1 MDIRFLESFVA
12 VAECGSVAEAARR
25 LNLTPA
31 ALSQRMQALEAT
43 LGHPLVARV
52 GRTVRPTAAGLAIL
66 PQARSLI
73 EGARHLRLAAT
84 AGEPSGQIR
93 IGATASAMT
102 GMIPDIRMRMRAA
115 FPKVEFYI
123 RPGSS
128 ADLYQALLARDLDA
142 ALLVHPQFEPA
153 KSLGWRMLREERLLL
168 VAPKGTPVADPRRVI
183 TGYPFIRYD
192 RDQWGGQIVDRYL
205 VENDLRVVEWLELD
219 ALDAIVTLVDRGM
232 GVAIIPDW
240 APPWPAGIEIE
251 RLALASGDSRLTGV
265 MWSRSSAALA
275 AVSAFV
281 DCASGA
287 GLVAGSGQ
295 PSRSEA

>member
-52 GRTVRPTAAGLAIL
+52 GRTVRPTAAGMAIL
-66 PQARSLI
+66 PQARALI

-84 AGEPSGQIR
+84 DGEPSGQIR

-102 GMIPDIRMRMRAA
+102 GMIPDILMRMREE
-115 FPKVEFYI
+115 FPKVEFYV

-128 ADLYQALLARDLDA
+128 SNLYQALLARDLDA
-142 ALLVHPQFEPA
+142 ALLVRPQFEPS
-153 KSLGWRMLREERLLL
+153 KSLGWRTLREERLLL
-168 VAPKGTPVADPRRVI
+168 IAPRGTCLGDTREAI
-183 TGYPFIRYD
+183 TGHPFIRYD

-240 APPWPAGIEIE
+240 APPWPAGVDIE
-251 RLALASGDSRLTGV
+251 RVVLASGGSRLTGV
-265 MWSRSSAALA
+265 MWNLSSAALA
-275 AVSAFV
+275 AVGAFV
-281 DCASGA
+281 DCAC
-287 GLVAGSGQ
+287 
-295 PSRSEA
+295 RSHEAEPPGGV